1 MPFTFTP
8 RRPSLIPAAPR
19 GRRLPRAAPGSSGPA
34 LASGGL
40 AFILALAL
48 ALALAS
54 ALALPRIDK
63 KVRVGFS
70 IYGLPE
76 LWVNDIRLRLQEHLA
91 AR

>member
-8 RRPSLIPAAPR
+8 RRSSLIPAAPR
-19 GRRLPRAAPGSSGPA
+19 GRRPPRAAPGSSGPA

-40 AFILALAL
+40 AFIFALAL
-48 ALALAS
+48 ALAF

-63 KVRVGFS
+63 KVRVGLS
-70 IYGLPE
+70 INGLPE
-76 LWVNDIRLRLQEHLA
+76 LWVNDIRLRFQENLA

>member
-19 GRRLPRAAPGSSGPA
+19 GRRLPRAAPGSSSPA

-40 AFILALAL
+40 ALILALAL
-48 ALALAS
+48 ALAF
-54 ALALPRIDK
+54 ALALPRFDK

-70 IYGLPE
+70 IHGLPE